1 MITTIIRNFLS
12 NAVKFSNPGGKI
24 YLNVRNTA
32 AEQVI
37 SVEDEGIGMSVED
50 VQKLFRIDVKN
61 KTIGSSPDKGTGLGL
76 ILCREFTEYQKGAI
90 KVKSKPGKGS
100 VLPLG
105 VPYRKKCIINIQKL
119 HINYTL

>member
-61 KTIGSSPDKGTGLGL
+61 KQSEVPL
-76 ILCREFTEYQKGAI
+76 I
-90 KVKSKPGKGS
+90 KVPVSASYFAVNLQNIKRVLSK
-100 VLPLG
+100 
-105 VPYRKKCIINIQKL
+105 
-119 HINYTL
+119 